1 MKRFK
6 MLLLLLL
13 IFFAGL
19 FFVSIDNN
27 SHNISSYKEHPDTY
41 TEGYVCHPATITPYT
56 KASSVYPGPQKKT
69 SFRRG
74 SSFMLRM
81 PVLHACCRIPFLL
94 GLPAKYRRLLQLIG
108 SLFASMIFMLQIWI
122 IHQVVGKKRSPLYET
137 GNLI

>member
-56 KASSVYPGPQKKT
+56 KASSVYPGPQKDFFQKRKFLYAAYACPARMLPNPFPPWPSCKIQASSAT
-69 SFRRG
+69 DWQPLCLYDFHASDLDHSPGRWKKALSF
-74 SSFMLRM
+74 
-81 PVLHACCRIPFLL
+81 I
-94 GLPAKYRRLLQLIG
+94 
-108 SLFASMIFMLQIWI
+108 
-122 IHQVVGKKRSPLYET
+122 
-137 GNLI
+137 

>member
-1 MKRFK
+1 MKSFK

-74 SSFMLRM
+74 SSFMLR
-81 PVLHACCRIPFLL
+81 IPFLL

-122 IHQVVGKKRSPLYET
+122 IHQVDGKKRSPLYET

>member
-74 SSFMLRM
+74 SSFM
-81 PVLHACCRIPFLL
+81 PVSYTHLDVYKRQILHP
-94 GLPAKYRRLLQLIG
+94 RRLG
-108 SLFASMIFMLQIWI
+108 
-122 IHQVVGKKRSPLYET
+122 GP
-137 GNLI
+137 